1 VVSSSVFVFDGARD
15 FICDGHAHNFEAFLI
30 SHSKTWKKLSN
41 SEVLPRLM
49 AHPSSHSNALSAND
63 RASYSSLSIGDRDDE
78 ELNNGATTTDQKEI
92 GTMHK
97 AKLQQLRMWN
107 PTWLSTAS
115 LFGFVMMFIAL
126 AISLILLWRYSS
138 DSDGFA
144 LITSNHYSWTYGPTA
159 ILVVVASLWRQV
171 DFWCKALA
179 PWDELHNGDATV
191 AKSLL
196 LDYISPIQL
205 TSLTRAIRNRHVS
218 VIATI
223 LGFTLLKL
231 ITIVSTGLLVMIPN
245 NMPIEN
251 ATFYATTFFNGSGYN
266 ETNSVGVDDPSLAY
280 TAYAV
285 MNQHLPYSE
294 GMKSDLAYQSVVY
307 PANSSSTN
315 ASIIAEV
322 NAFFPH
328 FDCELAKAYM
338 TMPSAN
344 DTDEW
349 TEAAINATSAS
360 CNLMAPYGYSSINI
374 PCDPRTYA
382 CSPRVLTGGST
393 VAKCPNSASLYPDP
407 HWELLT
413 ISDIRCNQT
422 FAKHSTYD
430 DGYLPNITK
439 WSIDIQVSA
448 ILCQSSYTME
458 KALVTYDLTQSP
470 PQVNVK
476 GPLTRTNATLPG
488 FSNADLVTEFE
499 GALIGAV
506 PAFGDGM
513 GGTFFGLMS
522 DLSGGGLAALL
533 NGTAMGLAAEKAFQ
547 NIAVQIAKRDLLHPT
562 MSSLEGR
569 LAYSE
574 QRLYIRGFSL
584 WVMVAGFTTMA
595 ALSCVVMVAR
605 PKNVVP
611 RDPEPIAST
620 AMMLLRSHDLQNILQ
635 QNGQANVEKILK
647 ALSSYRFRT
656 SAAPAADG
664 RPIFRV
670 ETSTV
675 DSKTFSRV
683 LSSPEKTVRW
693 WEPFPMR
700 WPVFTVTMCL
710 PLAMT
715 AALEILQHKSNRP
728 EGISNMTNNSS
739 LLNGFYTRYL
749 PALVMLGLATLY
761 NSLDFTVSSFAPY
774 QALKVGNVPAS
785 KSLMSSLLGKMPPH
799 ALWSSF
805 RNRHWGALASAIPAF
820 VGSFLTIIVSG
831 LFTIQDISI
840 ARNVTVQRLD
850 QFHTVW
856 KNSVGNDNSAA
867 ALTTLTESLN
877 LTYPKFTYEELA
889 FPTIGLSASTKI
901 ETLDTGQVPLTLRI
915 PALRASLDCTIVP
928 YSDYNVSVF
937 EAHIS
942 ADSPNAV
949 VPEVDFSA
957 TAPLPPNCL
966 LGGQGGNLSYMAWG
980 NTWMLD
986 NGTRN
991 ARYVGKILD
1000 LHVGP
1005 WTAEFEDSSGETTT
1019 DIQGDNPPGCP
1030 SLAFIFGYVS
1040 VNGAAKSNVTTMM
1053 CYQLLEEVQTNA
1065 TFYLPGFTIS
1075 ASNPPVPDE
1084 STVKYLH
1091 SSSNGDTAFEF
1102 RPQSHFDNEFAM
1114 FGEAGHGSG
1123 EVSDLSSSDPFFQ
1136 AVLVGRNPVAPED
1149 LVGPENQNKLLTAIQ
1164 GFYRRYMAQAISANM
1179 RVKDTTPTPQTFTGT
1194 FMDPG
1199 NGRLKQNNAAKI
1211 TLQVLLGIMFI
1222 FGALAYG
1229 LTNIRNSLPHDPCS
1243 IAGVASLLAG
1253 SEMCSESIGSLIP
1266 DGAEWMSDKELKQH
1280 NVWQGWL
1287 FSLGWWDWRWGEKR
1301 RYGIDIGRAEKE

>member
-1 VVSSSVFVFDGARD
+1 
-15 FICDGHAHNFEAFLI
+15 
-30 SHSKTWKKLSN
+30 
-41 SEVLPRLM
+41 M
-49 AHPSSHSNALSAND
+49 AHPGSHSNAPSAND
-63 RASYSSLSIGDRDDE
+63 LASYSPLSTGDRDDE
-78 ELNNGATTTDQKEI
+78 QLNNDATTIDQEI
-92 GTMHK
+92 GTVHK
-97 AKLQQLRMWN
+97 AKLQQLQLWN

-115 LFGFVMMFIAL
+115 LFGFMMMFIAL
-126 AISLILLWRYSS
+126 ATSLILLWHYSS
-138 DSDGFA
+138 DSNGFA

-159 ILVVVASLWRQV
+159 ILVAVASLWRQV

-231 ITIVSTGLLVMIPN
+231 ITIVSTGLLVMVPS

-251 ATFYATTFFNGSGYN
+251 VTFYATNFFNGSGYN
-266 ETNSVGVDDPSLAY
+266 ETKGVSPEDPSLAY

-322 NAFFPH
+322 DAFFPH
-328 FDCELAKAYM
+328 FDCELAEVYITLPADG
-338 TMPSAN
+338 TG
-344 DTDEW
+344 EW
-349 TEAAINATSAS
+349 AEAAINATSAS
-360 CNLMAPYGYSSINI
+360 CNLMSPYGYSSIGI

-382 CSPRVLTGGST
+382 CSPRVLTGESLFANCSNST
-393 VAKCPNSASLYPDP
+393 SLYSDP
-407 HWELLT
+407 YWELLT
-413 ISDIRCNQT
+413 ISDFRYNQT
-422 FAKHSTYD
+422 FANHSTYD

-439 WSIDIQVSA
+439 WSMDVQVSA

-470 PQVNVK
+470 PQVDVK

-488 FSNADLVTEFE
+488 FSNYDLATEFE
-499 GALIGAV
+499 GALWGAV

-513 GGTFFGLMS
+513 DGTFFGLMS

-533 NGTAMGLAAEKAFQ
+533 NGTAMGLAAEKVFQ
-547 NIAVQIAKRDLLHPT
+547 NIAVQIAKRELLHPT

-584 WVMVAGFTTMA
+584 WVMVGGFTTMA

-605 PKNVVP
+605 PQNVVP
-611 RDPEPIAST
+611 RDPEPIASI
-620 AMMLLRSHDLQNILQ
+620 AMILLRSRDLQNILQ
-635 QNGQANVEKILK
+635 QNGQANVEKIRK

-675 DSKTFSRV
+675 DSKTFSKV
-683 LSSPEKTVRW
+683 LSSPEKIVRW
-693 WEPFPMR
+693 WKPFPMR
-700 WPVFTVTMCL
+700 WPVFAVTMCL
-710 PLAMT
+710 PPVMI
-715 AALEILQHKSNRP
+715 AALEILQHKSDRP
-728 EGISNMTNNSS
+728 EGISNMTNDSS

-761 NSLDFTVSSFAPY
+761 NSLDFAVSSFAPY
-774 QALKVGNVPAS
+774 QALKLGNVPAS

-840 ARNVTVQRLD
+840 ARNATIQRLD

-856 KNSVGNDNSAA
+856 NNSVGNDNSAA

-877 LTYPKFTYEELA
+877 FTYPKFTYGELA
-889 FPTIGLSASTKI
+889 FPTISLSASTKI
-901 ETLDTGQVPLTLRI
+901 ETFDAGQVPLTLRI

-928 YSDYNVSVF
+928 YSDYNVSAS

-942 ADSPNAV
+942 ADSPNAT
-949 VPEVDFSA
+949 VPEADVSA

-966 LGGQGGNLSYMAWG
+966 LGGQGGNLSYMAWAY
-980 NTWMLD
+980 TWTWT

-991 ARYVGKILD
+991 AGYLGKILD

-1005 WTAEFEDSSGETTT
+1005 WAAIFEGSYDETNA

-1030 SLAFIFGYVS
+1030 SLAFIFGHVS
-1040 VNGAAKSNVTTMM
+1040 VNGTAKSNVTTMM
-1053 CYQLLEEVQTNA
+1053 CYQLLEEVQTNV

-1102 RPQSHFDNEFAM
+1102 RPQSHLDNEFRM
-1114 FGEAGHGSG
+1114 FSETGYGL
-1123 EVSDLSSSDPFFQ
+1123 SDLPSSDPFFQ

-1194 FMDPG
+1194 FMDSG

-1222 FGALAYG
+1222 FGALAYS
-1229 LTNIRNSLPHDPCS
+1229 LTNIRNTLPHDPCS

-1253 SEMCSESIGSLIP
+1253 SEMCSESICSLIP
-1266 DGAEWMSDKELKQH
+1266 DGAEWMSDKELKQR

-1287 FSLGWWDWRWGEKR
+1287 FSLGWWDWRWGERR